1 MYPTTGKLTQ
11 QQLLVSILISRDVSS
26 FQIKTAASE
35 ATKRTVCVGGIQ
47 GGRRVFWE
55 AWNPTSLAMMN

>member
-11 QQLLVSILISRDVSS
+11 QQFLVSILISRDVSS

-47 GGRRVFWE
+47 GGRRVF
-55 AWNPTSLAMMN
+55 